1 MGAATVTFE
10 DFLRAE
16 LAALTRFA
24 GALTGDR
31 YLAED
36 VLSDALLTAAA
47 RWRRISTMAH
57 PTAFVRRIVV
67 TTFLSDR
74 RRAARRRT
82 DPTSDQAVLDRP
94 GDDASAATADRDEVD
109 RLLARLPP
117 QQRAA
122 IVLRYLYD
130 LPDDQIADALGC
142 TPATARSHLS
152 HGRTLL
158 RLNAADPGQ
167 TVERR

>member
-1 MGAATVTFE
+1 MGAVAVTFE
-10 DFLRAE
+10 EFVRAE
-16 LAALTRFA
+16 MPGLTRFT

-36 VLSDALLTAAA
+36 VLSDALLAAA
-47 RWRRISTMAH
+47 DRWRRISAMAY
-57 PTAFVRRIVV
+57 PAAFVRRMVV
-67 TTFLSDR
+67 TTYLSDR

-82 DPTSDQAVLDRP
+82 DPTGDPAVLDRP
-94 GDDASAATADRDEVD
+94 HGDASVATADRNQVD

-130 LPDDQIADALGC
+130 LRDDEIAEVLGC

-152 HGRTLL
+152 HARAAL
-158 RLNAADPGQ
+158 RLNANSAEKGSQ
-167 TVERR
+167 